1 MKTSHCTKR
10 FIFIPFAII
19 GFVTLL
25 SLIVMLLWN
34 NILPAVLNVHTIN
47 FWQAMGILILS
58 KILFGF
64 KGHHGS
70 PNMFWLQRMKKKFQ
84 KMTPEEKEKFK
95 AEMQHRFAQ
104 WKIHSNPFDPKQD

>member
-10 FIFIPFAII
+10 LIFAPFAIAGLI
-19 GFVTLL
+19 ALL
-25 SLIVMLLWN
+25 STAVMLLWN

-47 FWQAMGILILS
+47 FWQAMGIFVLS

-64 KGHHGS
+64 KPRPGGASMLWAHK
-70 PNMFWLQRMKKKFQ
+70 MKKKFQ

-95 AEMQHRFAQ
+95 AEMQHRFAS